1 MPFRQFGGRVT
12 DSLKNRYQ
20 QSPNW
25 SDGKFQ
31 NLQDTSM
38 SISLKDFPKIL
49 YQQLSGRS
57 DRTPNKPLPI
67 KSFDHQKLMDTSEKM
82 MYAWY
87 GHSAIF
93 MKLNGLNILIDP
105 MLGPDASPIG
115 PITTQRF
122 SKDSLDLI
130 DDFPEIDL
138 LLMTHDHY
146 DHLDFE
152 SIKKLKN
159 KTKRYFVALGLKR
172 HLVSW
177 GVDSALITE
186 FDWWE
191 EYELG
196 GVKVTF
202 TPTRHFSGRGL
213 TDRAKCLWGGW
224 AFQTAA
230 ESIWFSGDGG
240 YGQHFQKIGE
250 HFGGFDFAFMEC
262 GQYNEHWRQIHLFP
276 DESVFAAQDAFAKK
290 IMPVHWAGFTLAP
303 HHWKEPVEIFT
314 TTAKS
319 RQMDFVIPQIGE
331 LRSVEET
338 HWEEWWREY

>member
-1 MPFRQFGGRVT
+1 MT

-67 KSFDHQKLMDTSEKM
+67 RSFDHQKLMDSSEKM
-82 MYAWY
+82 KYAWY

-93 MKLNGLNILIDP
+93 MKLLIDP

-186 FDWWE
+186 FDWGE
-191 EYELG
+191 QSVFGEDGLFRLQQNPSGLVEMEAM
-196 GVKVTF
+196 VSTF
-202 TPTRHFSGRGL
+202 RKS
-213 TDRAKCLWGGW
+213 
-224 AFQTAA
+224 
-230 ESIWFSGDGG
+230 ESILVVLTSHLWNVGNTMNIGDKFT
-240 YGQHFQKIGE
+240 YFRMNQFLLPKMLLQKRLCLCTGR
-250 HFGGFDFAFMEC
+250 D
-262 GQYNEHWRQIHLFP
+262 L
-276 DESVFAAQDAFAKK
+276 
-290 IMPVHWAGFTLAP
+290 L
-303 HHWKEPVEIFT
+303 
-314 TTAKS
+314 
-319 RQMDFVIPQIGE
+319 
-331 LRSVEET
+331 
-338 HWEEWWREY
+338 